1 MIGRPSLLLL
11 TAGAAGLAVVAN
23 ATTIATG
30 AQDNSA
36 NTTRLGNAITQDMN
50 DRDAAAARRKRGLD
64 LREQAAKAASARLAA
79 DAEARKKQEETQ
91 QQFAGGPGGMPG
103 GAPNPADSQFDELAR
118 IYQAMKPK
126 AAAVVFEQLD
136 MEVQMKVASRMRE
149 RSTAMIMAAMTPKG
163 AATLSMAMARRGARP
178 QASAQPQAQAPVASR
193 APAVPAATAR
203 R

>member
-1 MIGRPSLLLL
+1 MARPSLLLL
-11 TAGAAGLAVVAN
+11 TAGVAGMAVVAN
-23 ATTIATG
+23 AATIATG
-30 AQDNSA
+30 QQDSSA

-64 LREQAAKAASARLAA
+64 LREQAAKAATARLAA
-79 DAEARKKQEETQ
+79 DAEARKKQDEAQ
-91 QQFAGGPGGMPG
+91 QMAGGPSGAP

-136 MEVQMKVASRMRE
+136 MEVQMKVAQRMRE

-163 AATLSMAMARRGARP
+163 AASLSMALARRNAGHA
-178 QASAQPQAQAPVASR
+178 QAQPQAAPRQATG
-193 APAVPAATAR
+193 PAQAAR

>member
-1 MIGRPSLLLL
+1 MARPSLLLL
-11 TAGAAGLAVVAN
+11 TAGVTGLAVVAN
-23 ATTIATG
+23 AATIATG
-30 AQDNSA
+30 QQDTSPT
-36 NTTRLGNAITQDMN
+36 TTRLGNAITQDMN

-64 LREQAAKAASARLAA
+64 LREQAAKAATARLAA
-79 DAEARKKQEETQ
+79 DAEARKKQEEAQ
-91 QQFAGGPGGMPG
+91 QPAMGPN
-103 GAPNPADSQFDELAR
+103 GAPGAPLPADSQFDELAR

-178 QASAQPQAQAPVASR
+178 QVPPQVAGR
-193 APAVPAATAR
+193 APAAPAAVAR

>member
-1 MIGRPSLLLL
+1 MARPTLLLL
-11 TAGAAGLAVVAN
+11 TAGVAGLAAVAN
-23 ATTIATG
+23 AATIATG
-30 AQDNSA
+30 AQDNSP

-79 DAEARKKQEETQ
+79 DVEARKKQDEAQ
-91 QQFAGGPGGMPG
+91 QQVAGGPA
-103 GAPNPADSQFDELAR
+103 GAPGAPSSADSQFDELAR

-136 MEVQMKVASRMRE
+136 MEVQMKVAQRMRE

-163 AATLSMAMARRGARP
+163 AATLSMAMARRGAKP
-178 QASAQPQAQAPVASR
+178 QAQPQTAGR
-193 APAVPAATAR
+193 APAAPAGAAR

>member
-1 MIGRPSLLLL
+1 MARPTLLLL
-11 TAGAAGLAVVAN
+11 TAGVAGLAAVAN
-23 ATTIATG
+23 AATIATG

-79 DAEARKKQEETQ
+79 DMEARKKQDEAQ
-91 QQFAGGPGGMPG
+91 QQGPAGTPGAP

-136 MEVQMKVASRMRE
+136 MEVQMKVAQRMRE

-163 AATLSMAMARRGARP
+163 AATLSMAMARRNAGHP
-178 QASAQPQAQAPVASR
+178 QAQPQAGAR
-193 APAVPAATAR
+193 PAGPPTAAR

>member
-1 MIGRPSLLLL
+1 MARPSLLLL
-11 TAGAAGLAVVAN
+11 TAGVAGMAVVAN
-23 ATTIATG
+23 AATIATG
-30 AQDNSA
+30 AQDNSP
-36 NTTRLGNAITQDMN
+36 NTTRLGNAITQDMS

-79 DAEARKKQEETQ
+79 DMEARKKQEEAQ
-91 QQFAGGPGGMPG
+91 QQGAAGAN
-103 GAPNPADSQFDELAR
+103 GAPPAPGAPLPAEAQFDELAR

-136 MEVQMKVASRMRE
+136 MEVQMKVAQRMRE

-163 AATLSMAMARRGARP
+163 AATLSMAMARRGAKP
-178 QASAQPQAQAPVASR
+178 QAQPQAGGR
-193 APAVPAATAR
+193 APAAPAGAAR

>member
-1 MIGRPSLLLL
+1 MMARPSLLLL
-11 TAGAAGLAVVAN
+11 TAGVAGLAVVAN
-23 ATTIATG
+23 AATIATG
-30 AQDNSA
+30 QQD
-36 NTTRLGNAITQDMN
+36 TGGQTRLGNEITQDMSA
-50 DRDAAAARRKRGLD
+50 RDAAAARRKRGLD

-79 DAEARKKQEETQ
+79 DAEARKKQDEAQ
-91 QQFAGGPGGMPG
+91 QQMAGGPSGAP

-136 MEVQMKVASRMRE
+136 MEVQMKVAQRMRE

-163 AATLSMAMARRGARP
+163 AAALSMAMARRNAGARP
-178 QASAQPQAQAPVASR
+178 AAQPQAAAARPQGQAMGGAQT
-193 APAVPAATAR
+193 AAR

>member
-1 MIGRPSLLLL
+1 MARPSLLLL
-11 TAGAAGLAVVAN
+11 TAGVAGIAVVAN
-23 ATTIATG
+23 AATIATG
-30 AQDNSA
+30 PQD
-36 NTTRLGNAITQDMN
+36 TGQTRLGNAITQDMS

-79 DAEARKKQEETQ
+79 DVEARKKQDEAQ
-91 QQFAGGPGGMPG
+91 QMAGMGPAGGS

-136 MEVQMKVASRMRE
+136 MEVQMKVAQRMRE

-163 AATLSMAMARRGARP
+163 AAALSMAMARRNAPRP
-178 QASAQPQAQAPVASR
+178 QMQAQAP
-193 APAVPAATAR
+193 APRSQPGQATAPTAGAR

>member
-1 MIGRPSLLLL
+1 MARPSLLLL
-11 TAGAAGLAVVAN
+11 TAGVTGLAVVAN
-23 ATTIATG
+23 AATIATG
-30 AQDNSA
+30 QQDSAQQ
-36 NTTRLGNAITQDMN
+36 TRLGNAITQDMT

-64 LREQAAKAASARLAA
+64 LREQAAKAATARLAA
-79 DAEARKKQEETQ
+79 DAEARKKQDEQ
-91 QQFAGGPGGMPG
+91 QQMAGGPNGAP

-136 MEVQMKVASRMRE
+136 MEVQMKVAQRMRE

-163 AATLSMAMARRGARP
+163 AAALSMAMARRNAGK
-178 QASAQPQAQAPVASR
+178 PQAQQQPQVAAR
-193 APAVPAATAR
+193 APAAPAGGAR

>member
-1 MIGRPSLLLL
+1 MARPSLLLL
-11 TAGAAGLAVVAN
+11 TAGVAGIAVVAN
-23 ATTIATG
+23 AATIATG
-30 AQDNSA
+30 QQDTSPT
-36 NTTRLGNAITQDMN
+36 TTRLGNAITQDMN

-79 DAEARKKQEETQ
+79 DAEARKKQDEAQ
-91 QQFAGGPGGMPG
+91 QQMAGGANGAS
-103 GAPNPADSQFDELAR
+103 GAPSPADSQFDELAR

-136 MEVQMKVASRMRE
+136 MEVQMKVAQRMRE

-163 AATLSMAMARRGARP
+163 AAALSMAMARRNAGHAQVQPQTAARP
-178 QASAQPQAQAPVASR
+178 QGGQATGPAQA
-193 APAVPAATAR
+193 TR

>member
-1 MIGRPSLLLL
+1 MARPSLLLL
-11 TAGAAGLAVVAN
+11 TAGVTGLAVVAN
-23 ATTIATG
+23 AATIATG
-30 AQDNSA
+30 QQDTSPT
-36 NTTRLGNAITQDMN
+36 TTRLGNAITQDMS

-79 DAEARKKQEETQ
+79 DVEARKKQDEAQ
-91 QQFAGGPGGMPG
+91 QQAAGSPN
-103 GAPNPADSQFDELAR
+103 GAPGAPLPAEAQFDELAR

-136 MEVQMKVASRMRE
+136 MEVQMKVAQRMRE

-163 AATLSMAMARRGARP
+163 AAALSMAMARRGAHP
-178 QASAQPQAQAPVASR
+178 QAQPQVAGR
-193 APAVPAATAR
+193 APTAPAGAAR

>member
-1 MIGRPSLLLL
+1 MARPSLLLL
-11 TAGAAGLAVVAN
+11 TAGVAGMAVVAN
-23 ATTIATG
+23 AATIATG
-30 AQDNSA
+30 QQDTSP
-36 NTTRLGNAITQDMN
+36 NTTRLGNAITQDMT

-79 DAEARKKQEETQ
+79 DAEARKKQDEAQ
-91 QQFAGGPGGMPG
+91 QVAGGPNGGA

-136 MEVQMKVASRMRE
+136 MEVQMKVAQRMRE
-149 RSTAMIMAAMTPKG
+149 RSTAMIMAAMTPK
-163 AATLSMAMARRGARP
+163 AAASLSMAMARRNANHA
-178 QASAQPQAQAPVASR
+178 QAQPPAAAPRQTAGPAQA
-193 APAVPAATAR
+193 AR

>member
-1 MIGRPSLLLL
+1 MARPSLLLL
-11 TAGAAGLAVVAN
+11 TAGVTGLAVVAN
-23 ATTIATG
+23 AATIATG
-30 AQDNSA
+30 AQDNSP

-79 DAEARKKQEETQ
+79 DVEARKKQDEAQ
-91 QQFAGGPGGMPG
+91 QQIAGGPNAAPS

-136 MEVQMKVASRMRE
+136 MEVQMKVAQRMRE

-163 AATLSMAMARRGARP
+163 AAALSMAMARRNAGKP
-178 QASAQPQAQAPVASR
+178 QPQPQTAGR
-193 APAVPAATAR
+193 APAPAGSAR

>member
-1 MIGRPSLLLL
+1 MARPSLLLL
-11 TAGAAGLAVVAN
+11 TAGVAGMAVVAN
-23 ATTIATG
+23 AATIATG
-30 AQDNSA
+30 QQDSSA

-64 LREQAAKAASARLAA
+64 LREQAAKAATARLAA
-79 DAEARKKQEETQ
+79 DAEARKKQDEAQ
-91 QQFAGGPGGMPG
+91 QMAGGPNGAPG
-103 GAPNPADSQFDELAR
+103 AAPNPADSQFDELAR

-136 MEVQMKVASRMRE
+136 MEVQMKVAQRMRE

-163 AATLSMAMARRGARP
+163 AASLSMALARRNAGHA
-178 QASAQPQAQAPVASR
+178 QAQPQAVAAAPRQATG
-193 APAVPAATAR
+193 PAQAAR

>member
-1 MIGRPSLLLL
+1 MARPSLLLL
-11 TAGAAGLAVVAN
+11 TAGVAGLAVVAN
-23 ATTIATG
+23 AATIATG
-30 AQDNSA
+30 QQDTAQ
-36 NTTRLGNAITQDMN
+36 TRLGNAITQDMS

-79 DAEARKKQEETQ
+79 DVEARRKQDEAQ
-91 QQFAGGPGGMPG
+91 LQAGMGPG
-103 GAPNPADSQFDELAR
+103 GAPGAPSPADSQFDELAR

-136 MEVQMKVASRMRE
+136 MEVQMKVAQRMRE

-163 AATLSMAMARRGARP
+163 AAALSMAMARRNAAHPPAPPAVR
-178 QASAQPQAQAPVASR
+178 AQPGR
-193 APAVPAATAR
+193 AMGPAATAR

>member
-30 AQDNSA
+30 AQDTSPT
-36 NTTRLGNAITQDMN
+36 TTRLGNAITQDMN

-91 QQFAGGPGGMPG
+91 QQMAGGPNGMPGG

-163 AATLSMAMARRGARP
+163 AATLSMAMARR
-178 QASAQPQAQAPVASR
+178 SAGRPQAQAQPPVAAR
-193 APAVPAATAR
+193 APATPAGTAR